1 MELEVSVDNEQQFWA
16 SMILFPEFSALGVSV
31 LRTDLFRFRA
41 DIQEIVSAPCST
53 EDLIDD
59 ALRAYLNL
67 TTKYKGNQHYI
78 CKYYGPSHALINF
91 RTPPE
96 LYLQSEFE
104 VTTCSFTLLSSAIF
118 VAHKDYVRRQMIY
131 ALLQED
137 DPVTLHMI
145 ASFLLFDGR
154 QHEIPLYMMNE
165 EGAFPRLLE
174 LLQVQSLRMD
184 DESAAN
190 LHRLLMDLLYE
201 LSRIQKIRI
210 EDLILVDDDF
220 VRGLFDIIEHL
231 SYDAND
237 PYHYPVIRVLLV
249 LNEQFMISAHN
260 PDGEQSPS
268 TPLTNKVIKVLS
280 MHGNSYKTFGENII
294 LLINREAETSLQL
307 LTLKLLY
314 LIFTTPSTYEYFF
327 TNDLHVLVDILIR
340 NLLDLPEEAS
350 ALRHT
355 YLRVLYP
362 LIAHTQL
369 RLPPHY
375 KRDELKRMLSLLV
388 RGQLTGDTAADS
400 EKIMHFDEVDETT
413 RRLVLRCAAVD
424 WLRDEPEPHKSSR
437 TSQREDS
444 AILSFPSIDSALLSD
459 ADIGTPLESSQS
471 IGSNSTRESSL
482 EDLSSPPGDERDC
495 SASADETPR
504 KHNQIERLGMH
515 LTPASSSSLSVD
527 EIASQREKPGVI
539 TPSRHDGPAPRTQ
552 ASPTKHKVK
561 PLPPKTRRSRGRRST
576 VDEAASLV
584 SKTSIS
590 EERGNTSSPGPFPA
604 TPIITTSDQFSP
616 DIERRDSSSTI
627 QSLTHVL
634 PVPPIQHQQ
643 PSTTTTKA
651 TRRSASNPPPA
662 VPPPRRSAAHHHLHF
677 FSSSH
682 CTPVAS
688 LSPSRLPSQ
697 QGGITLTTT
706 STQAQ
711 LPNQGQIQSHK
722 QAQKPEPPRT
732 RRWGRKHTF
741 TDSSDTSLSSHSQG
755 VNSISSCA
763 SNGSGNSS
771 VATTFLHPDY
781 QYQYSHENLSA
792 PAPKFVAA
800 NAAAAAAAAAG
811 TVDRED
817 GKTAESESGANGH
830 QLISVEEAVQKVS
843 LH

>member
-16 SMILFPEFSALGVSV
+16 SMILIPEFFALGVSF

-41 DIQEIVSAPCST
+41 GIQEIVSAPCST

-59 ALRAYLNL
+59 ALRAYLSL
-67 TTKYKGNQHYI
+67 TTRYKEQ
-78 CKYYGPSHALINF
+78 
-91 RTPPE
+91 
-96 LYLQSEFE
+96 YLQSEFE

-165 EGAFPRLLE
+165 ESAFPRLLE

-388 RGQLTGDTAADS
+388 RGQLTGDTAADC
-400 EKIMHFDEVDETT
+400 EKIMHFEEVDETT

-424 WLRDEPEPHKSSR
+424 WLRDEPEPHKSSQP
-437 TSQREDS
+437 SQREDS
-444 AILSFPSIDSALLSD
+444 SILSFPSIDGALVSD
-459 ADIGTPLESSQS
+459 ADIGTSLESSQS

-482 EDLSSPPGDERDC
+482 EDLPSPPGDDRDC

-504 KHNQIERLGMH
+504 KHNQIERLGMR

-539 TPSRHDGPAPRTQ
+539 TPSRHDGSAPKTQ

-561 PLPPKTRRSRGRRST
+561 PLPPKTRRSRGRRAT
-576 VDEAASLV
+576 VDESASPV

-590 EERGNTSSPGPFPA
+590 EERGKSPSPFPA
-604 TPIITTSDQFSP
+604 TPIITASDQFSP

-627 QSLTHVL
+627 HSHTHVL
-634 PVPPIQHQQ
+634 SLPPIEHQQ
-643 PSTTTTKA
+643 PPTTITKT

-662 VPPPRRSAAHHHLHF
+662 VPPPRRSAVHHHLHLS
-677 FSSSH
+677 SSSH

-697 QGGITLTTT
+697 QGSITLTTT
-706 STQAQ
+706 STQPQ
-711 LPNQGQIQSHK
+711 LPNQGQTQSHK
-722 QAQKPEPPRT
+722 QSQKPEPPRT
-732 RRWGRKHTF
+732 RRWGRKHAF

-755 VNSISSCA
+755 VNSVSSCA

-781 QYQYSHENLSA
+781 QYQHSPENSSA
-792 PAPKFVAA
+792 PALGFAA
-800 NAAAAAAAAAG
+800 TDAAAAAAAG
-811 TVDRED
+811 TVKRED
-817 GKTAESESGANGH
+817 GNLAEPESGANGH

-843 LH
+843 LY

>member
-1 MELEVSVDNEQQFWA
+1 
-16 SMILFPEFSALGVSV
+16 
-31 LRTDLFRFRA
+31 
-41 DIQEIVSAPCST
+41 
-53 EDLIDD
+53 
-59 ALRAYLNL
+59 
-67 TTKYKGNQHYI
+67 
-78 CKYYGPSHALINF
+78 
-91 RTPPE
+91 
-96 LYLQSEFE
+96 
-104 VTTCSFTLLSSAIF
+104 
-118 VAHKDYVRRQMIY
+118 
-131 ALLQED
+131 
-137 DPVTLHMI
+137 MI

-154 QHEIPLYMMNE
+154 HHEIPLYMMNE
-165 EGAFPRLLE
+165 EGVFPRLLE

-184 DESAAN
+184 NESAAN

-220 VRGLFDIIEHL
+220 VRGLFDIIEHV

-388 RGQLTGDTAADS
+388 RGQLTGDTAADC

-437 TSQREDS
+437 PSQREDS
-444 AILSFPSIDSALLSD
+444 STLSFPSIDGALLSD
-459 ADIGTPLESSQS
+459 ADIGTSLESSQS
-471 IGSNSTRESSL
+471 IGSNSTRDSSL
-482 EDLSSPPGDERDC
+482 EDLSSPPGDDRDC

-504 KHNQIERLGMH
+504 KHNQIERLGMQ

-539 TPSRHDGPAPRTQ
+539 TPSRHDGPIPRTQ

-561 PLPPKTRRSRGRRST
+561 PLPPKTRRSRGRRAT
-576 VDEAASLV
+576 VDETASPV

-590 EERGNTSSPGPFPA
+590 EERGNTSSPSPFPT

-627 QSLTHVL
+627 HSQTHVL

-643 PSTTTTKA
+643 PPTTTNKT

-677 FSSSH
+677 SSSH

-697 QGGITLTTT
+697 QGSITPTTT
-706 STQAQ
+706 SAQAQ
-711 LPNQGQIQSHK
+711 LPNQGQTQSHK
-722 QAQKPEPPRT
+722 QVQKPEPPRT
-732 RRWGRKHTF
+732 RRSGRKHTF

-763 SNGSGNSS
+763 SNGSGSSS
-771 VATTFLHPDY
+771 VATTFLRPDY
-781 QYQYSHENLSA
+781 QYQYSHENSSA
-792 PAPKFVAA
+792 APGFAA
-800 NAAAAAAAAAG
+800 ADAAAAAAAG
-811 TVDRED
+811 IVERED
-817 GKTAESESGANGH
+817 GKTAEPESGANGH

>member
-1 MELEVSVDNEQQFWA
+1 MELEVSVDNEQQFWT
-16 SMILFPEFSALGVSV
+16 S
-31 LRTDLFRFRA
+31 
-41 DIQEIVSAPCST
+41 IQEIVSAPCST

-59 ALRAYLNL
+59 ALRAYLSL
-67 TTKYKGNQHYI
+67 TTKYKEQ
-78 CKYYGPSHALINF
+78 
-91 RTPPE
+91 
-96 LYLQSEFE
+96 YLHSEFE
-104 VTTCSFTLLSSAIF
+104 VTTCSLTLLSSAIF

-137 DPVTLHMI
+137 EPVTLHMI

-154 QHEIPLYMMNE
+154 HHEIPLYMMNE

-201 LSRIQKIRI
+201 LSRIQKIKI

-220 VRGLFDIIEHL
+220 VRGLFDIIEHV

-388 RGQLTGDTAADS
+388 RGQLTGDTAADC

-437 TSQREDS
+437 PSQREDS
-444 AILSFPSIDSALLSD
+444 SILSFPSIDGALLSD
-459 ADIGTPLESSQS
+459 ADIGTSLESSQS

-482 EDLSSPPGDERDC
+482 EDLSSPPGDDRDC

-515 LTPASSSSLSVD
+515 LTPASSSSLSMD

-539 TPSRHDGPAPRTQ
+539 TPSRHDGPGPRTQ
-552 ASPTKHKVK
+552 VSPTKHKVK
-561 PLPPKTRRSRGRRST
+561 PLPPKTRRSRGRRAT
-576 VDEAASLV
+576 VDETASPV

-590 EERGNTSSPGPFPA
+590 EEKGNNSSPSPFPA

-627 QSLTHVL
+627 HSQTHVL
-634 PVPPIQHQQ
+634 PVPPVQHQQ
-643 PSTTTTKA
+643 PPTTTNKT

-662 VPPPRRSAAHHHLHF
+662 VPPPRRSTHHHLHF
-677 FSSSH
+677 SSH

-697 QGGITLTTT
+697 QGSITPTAT
-706 STQAQ
+706 SIQAQ
-711 LPNQGQIQSHK
+711 LPNGQTQSHK

-732 RRWGRKHTF
+732 RRSGRKHTF

-763 SNGSGNSS
+763 SNGSGSS
-771 VATTFLHPDY
+771 GVATTFLHPDY
-781 QYQYSHENLSA
+781 QYQYSHDNSSA
-792 PAPKFVAA
+792 PAPGF
-800 NAAAAAAAAAG
+800 AAAAVG
-811 TVDRED
+811 IVERED
-817 GKTAESESGANGH
+817 GKTAEPESGANGH
-830 QLISVEEAVQKVS
+830 QLISVEEAVQKAS

>member
-16 SMILFPEFSALGVSV
+16 S
-31 LRTDLFRFRA
+31 
-41 DIQEIVSAPCST
+41 IQEIVSAPCST

-59 ALRAYLNL
+59 ALRAYLSL
-67 TTKYKGNQHYI
+67 TAKYKEQ
-78 CKYYGPSHALINF
+78 
-91 RTPPE
+91 
-96 LYLQSEFE
+96 YLPSEFE
-104 VTTCSFTLLSSAIF
+104 VTTCSFKLLSSAIF
-118 VAHKDYVRRQMIY
+118 VAHTDYVRRQMIY

-154 QHEIPLYMMNE
+154 QNEVPLYMMNE

-174 LLQVQSLRMD
+174 LLQVQSLRMN

-210 EDLILVDDDF
+210 EDLILVDDEF

-388 RGQLTGDTAADS
+388 RGQLTGDTAADC

-424 WLRDEPEPHKSSR
+424 WLRDEPEPYKPSQLP
-437 TSQREDS
+437 QREDS
-444 AILSFPSIDSALLSD
+444 LTLSLPSIDGALLSD
-459 ADIGTPLESSQS
+459 ADIGTSLESSQS
-471 IGSNSTRESSL
+471 IGSNSTRGSSL
-482 EDLSSPPGDERDC
+482 EDLPSPPGDDRDY
-495 SASADETPR
+495 SASTDDTPG

-515 LTPASSSSLSVD
+515 LVPASSSSLSVD

-539 TPSRHDGPAPRTQ
+539 TPSRHDGRAPGTR

-561 PLPPKTRRSRGRRST
+561 PLPPKTRRSRGRRAT
-576 VDEAASLV
+576 VDETASPV
-584 SKTSIS
+584 STASIA
-590 EERGNTSSPGPFPA
+590 EERGNTSSPSPFSSK
-604 TPIITTSDQFSP
+604 PIITTSDQFSR
-616 DIERRDSSSTI
+616 ERRDSSSTI
-627 QSLTHVL
+627 HSHTHI
-634 PVPPIQHQQ
+634 PPAPPTQHQLT
-643 PSTTTTKA
+643 PTTTTNII
-651 TRRSASNPPPA
+651 RRSASNPPPA
-662 VPPPRRSAAHHHLHF
+662 VPPPRRSAVHHHLHLS
-677 FSSSH
+677 SSSH
-682 CTPVAS
+682 CTPATS
-688 LSPSRLPSQ
+688 LSPSPSRLPSQ
-697 QGGITLTTT
+697 QGSITPAPT
-706 STQAQ
+706 STQPQ
-711 LPNQGQIQSHK
+711 LANQGHPQSHK

-755 VNSISSCA
+755 GNSISSCA
-763 SNGSGNSS
+763 SSGSVGNS
-771 VATTFLHPDY
+771 VATTFLHSDY
-781 QYQYSHENLSA
+781 QYQYTYEYTSA
-792 PAPKFVAA
+792 PAPAPAFTGTE
-800 NAAAAAAAAAG
+800 AAAATAVGAG
-811 TVDRED
+811 IVERED
-817 GKTAESESGANGH
+817 AKTAGPKSGANGH
-830 QLISVEEAVQKVS
+830 AVISVEKAVQKVS

>member
-16 SMILFPEFSALGVSV
+16 S
-31 LRTDLFRFRA
+31 
-41 DIQEIVSAPCST
+41 IQEIVSAPCST

-59 ALRAYLNL
+59 ALRAYLSL
-67 TTKYKGNQHYI
+67 TTKYKEQ
-78 CKYYGPSHALINF
+78 
-91 RTPPE
+91 
-96 LYLQSEFE
+96 YLQSEFE
-104 VTTCSFTLLSSAIF
+104 VTTCSHTLLSSAIF

-145 ASFLLFDGR
+145 ASFLLLDGR
-154 QHEIPLYMMNE
+154 HHEISLYMMNE

-174 LLQVQSLRMD
+174 LLQAQSLRMN

-201 LSRIQKIRI
+201 LSRIQKIKI

-220 VRGLFDIIEHL
+220 VRGLFDIIEHV

-260 PDGEQSPS
+260 PVGGQSPS

-388 RGQLTGDTAADS
+388 RGQLTGDTAADC

-424 WLRDEPEPHKSSR
+424 WLRDEPEPHKLSR
-437 TSQREDS
+437 PSQREDS
-444 AILSFPSIDSALLSD
+444 SILSFPSIDGALLSD
-459 ADIGTPLESSQS
+459 ADIGTSLESSQS
-471 IGSNSTRESSL
+471 IGSNSTQESSL
-482 EDLSSPPGDERDC
+482 EDLSSHPGDDRDC
-495 SASADETPR
+495 STSADETPR

-539 TPSRHDGPAPRTQ
+539 TPSRHDGPLPRTQ
-552 ASPTKHKVK
+552 ASQASPTKQKVK
-561 PLPPKTRRSRGRRST
+561 PLPPKSRRSRGRRAT
-576 VDEAASLV
+576 VDETVSLV
-584 SKTSIS
+584 SKTGIS
-590 EERGNTSSPGPFPA
+590 EERGNTSSPSPLPA
-604 TPIITTSDQFSP
+604 TPIVTTPDQFSP
-616 DIERRDSSSTI
+616 GIERRDSSSTVH
-627 QSLTHVL
+627 SHTHVL
-634 PVPPIQHQQ
+634 PVPPIHHQQ
-643 PSTTTTKA
+643 PPTTTTKI

-662 VPPPRRSAAHHHLHF
+662 VPPPRRSATHHHLH

-697 QGGITLTTT
+697 QGSITPTTT
-706 STQAQ
+706 SIQTQ
-711 LPNQGQIQSHK
+711 LPSQGQTQSHK

-732 RRWGRKHTF
+732 RRSGRKHTF
-741 TDSSDTSLSSHSQG
+741 TDASDTSLSSHGQG
-755 VNSISSCA
+755 VNSTSSCA
-763 SNGSGNSS
+763 NNGSGTNS
-771 VATTFLHPDY
+771 VATTFLQPDC
-781 QYQYSHENLSA
+781 QYQYSHENSSA
-792 PAPKFVAA
+792 PAPGFAA
-800 NAAAAAAAAAG
+800 TDAAAAAAAAG
-811 TVDRED
+811 TVGRENEQI
-817 GKTAESESGANGH
+817 AEPESGANGH

>member
-1 MELEVSVDNEQQFWA
+1 MELEVSVDNEQQFWT
-16 SMILFPEFSALGVSV
+16 S
-31 LRTDLFRFRA
+31 
-41 DIQEIVSAPCST
+41 IQEIVSAPCST

-59 ALRAYLNL
+59 ALRAYLSL
-67 TTKYKGNQHYI
+67 TTKYKEQ
-78 CKYYGPSHALINF
+78 
-91 RTPPE
+91 
-96 LYLQSEFE
+96 YLQSEFE
-104 VTTCSFTLLSSAIF
+104 VTTCSLTLLSSAIF

-154 QHEIPLYMMNE
+154 HHEIPLYMMNE

-190 LHRLLMDLLYE
+190 LHRLLMELLYE
-201 LSRIQKIRI
+201 LSRIQKIKI

-220 VRGLFDIIEHL
+220 VRGLFDIIEHV

-260 PDGEQSPS
+260 PDGGQSPS

-388 RGQLTGDTAADS
+388 RGQLTGDTAADC

-424 WLRDEPEPHKSSR
+424 WLRDEPEPHKSNR
-437 TSQREDS
+437 PSQREDS
-444 AILSFPSIDSALLSD
+444 LILSFPSIDGALLSD
-459 ADIGTPLESSQS
+459 ADIGTSLESSQS

-482 EDLSSPPGDERDC
+482 EDLSSPPGDDRDC
-495 SASADETPR
+495 STSADETPR

-539 TPSRHDGPAPRTQ
+539 TPSRHDGPVPSTQ
-552 ASPTKHKVK
+552 VSPTKHKVK
-561 PLPPKTRRSRGRRST
+561 PLPPKTRRSRGRRAT
-576 VDEAASLV
+576 VDETASPV

-590 EERGNTSSPGPFPA
+590 EERGNNSSPSPFST
-604 TPIITTSDQFSP
+604 TPLITTSDQFSP
-616 DIERRDSSSTI
+616 DIERRDSSFTI
-627 QSLTHVL
+627 HSQTHVL

-643 PSTTTTKA
+643 HPTTTNKT

-662 VPPPRRSAAHHHLHF
+662 VPPPRRSTHHHLHF
-677 FSSSH
+677 SSH

-697 QGGITLTTT
+697 QGSITPTATN
-706 STQAQ
+706 TQAQ
-711 LPNQGQIQSHK
+711 LPNQGQTQSHK

-732 RRWGRKHTF
+732 RRSGRKHTF

-755 VNSISSCA
+755 ANSISSCA
-763 SNGSGNSS
+763 SNGSGSSS
-771 VATTFLHPDY
+771 VTTTFLHPDY
-781 QYQYSHENLSA
+781 QYQHSHDNSSA
-792 PAPKFVAA
+792 PAPGF
-800 NAAAAAAAAAG
+800 AAAAVG
-811 TVDRED
+811 IVERED
-817 GKTAESESGANGH
+817 GKTAEPASSANGH
-830 QLISVEEAVQKVS
+830 QLVSVEEAVQKVS

>member
-1 MELEVSVDNEQQFWA
+1 
-16 SMILFPEFSALGVSV
+16 
-31 LRTDLFRFRA
+31 
-41 DIQEIVSAPCST
+41 
-53 EDLIDD
+53 
-59 ALRAYLNL
+59 
-67 TTKYKGNQHYI
+67 
-78 CKYYGPSHALINF
+78 
-91 RTPPE
+91 
-96 LYLQSEFE
+96 
-104 VTTCSFTLLSSAIF
+104 
-118 VAHKDYVRRQMIY
+118 
-131 ALLQED
+131 
-137 DPVTLHMI
+137 MI

-154 QHEIPLYMMNE
+154 QNEVPLYMMNE

-201 LSRIQKIRI
+201 LSRIQRIRL

-340 NLLDLPEEAS
+340 NLLDLPEEAL

-369 RLPPHY
+369 RSPPHY

-388 RGQLTGDTAADS
+388 HGQLTGDTAADC

-424 WLRDEPEPHKSSR
+424 WLRDEPEPYKPSWAP
-437 TSQREDS
+437 QREDS
-444 AILSFPSIDSALLSD
+444 LSLSFPSIDGALLSD
-459 ADIGTPLESSQS
+459 ADIGTSLESSQS
-471 IGSNSTRESSL
+471 IGSNSTRGSSL
-482 EDLSSPPGDERDC
+482 EELSSPPDDDRDC

-504 KHNQIERLGMH
+504 RHNQIERLGMH
-515 LTPASSSSLSVD
+515 LAPASSSSLSVD
-527 EIASQREKPGVI
+527 VIASQREKPGVI
-539 TPSRHDGPAPRTQ
+539 TPSRHDGHARGTQ

-561 PLPPKTRRSRGRRST
+561 PEPPKTRRSRGRRATVEETPSPVST
-576 VDEAASLV
+576 ASIA
-584 SKTSIS
+584 K
-590 EERGNTSSPGPFPA
+590 ERGNTSSPSPLSS
-604 TPIITTSDQFSP
+604 TPVTTTSAQFSP
-616 DIERRDSSSTI
+616 DTERRDISSTI
-627 QSLTHVL
+627 NSHNHI
-634 PVPPIQHQQ
+634 PPAPPTQHQQ
-643 PSTTTTKA
+643 PSTTTTNI

-662 VPPPRRSAAHHHLHF
+662 VPPPRRSAAHHHLHL
-677 FSSSH
+677 SSSH
-682 CTPVAS
+682 CTPVTS
-688 LSPSRLPSQ
+688 LSPSPSRLPSQ
-697 QGGITLTTT
+697 QGSITPTTT
-706 STQAQ
+706 GTQPQ
-711 LPNQGQIQSHK
+711 LANQSQLLSHK
-722 QAQKPEPPRT
+722 QVRKPEPPRT

-741 TDSSDTSLSSHSQG
+741 TDLSDKSPSGHSQG
-755 VNSISSCA
+755 GDSISSCA
-763 SNGSGNSS
+763 SSGSGNSS
-771 VATTFLHPDY
+771 VATTFLHPDH
-781 QYQYSHENLSA
+781 QHQYSYENMSS
-792 PAPKFVAA
+792 PASGSTGTVAGRE
-800 NAAAAAAAAAG
+800 AAAASGIAEREHANTAG
-811 TVDRED
+811 PET
-817 GKTAESESGANGH
+817 GSNGH
-830 QLISVEEAVQKVS
+830 VIVSVEEAVQKVS
-843 LH
+843 LE